1 MSSMAVNSVS
11 KKVLITDEKA
21 VKDASLLNGPVIH
34 ATSSKLC
41 HDNHDSS
48 GSDPDRK
55 TSSPQSV
62 VTDMKRKK
70 GSRKPVLEES
80 KRKKLLTEST
90 DSERESA
97 SDKDSDSDKK
107 SDVGQNH
114 KSGEDS
120 GKKRCWEPNTNLSTL
135 PKNEGGKF
143 I

>member
-21 VKDASLLNGPVIH
+21 VKDASLLNGLVIH
-34 ATSSKLC
+34 ATSGELN
-41 HDNHDSS
+41 DNHVSS

-55 TSSPQSV
+55 TSSPKSV
-62 VTDMKRKK
+62 ATDIKRKK

-80 KRKKLLTEST
+80 KRKKLSTEST
-90 DSERESA
+90 DSERESV

-107 SDVGQNH
+107 SDVGQND

-135 PKNEGGKF
+135 QKNEGGKF

>member
-11 KKVLITDEKA
+11 KKVLLTDEKA
-21 VKDASLLNGPVIH
+21 VKDASLLNGLVIH
-34 ATSSKLC
+34 ATSGKQLYN
-41 HDNHDSS
+41 NHDSS

-55 TSSPQSV
+55 TSSPKSV
-62 VTDMKRKK
+62 ATDMKRKK

-80 KRKKLLTEST
+80 KRKKLSTEST
-90 DSERESA
+90 DSERESV

-107 SDVGQNH
+107 SDVEQND

-135 PKNEGGKF
+135 QKNEGGKF